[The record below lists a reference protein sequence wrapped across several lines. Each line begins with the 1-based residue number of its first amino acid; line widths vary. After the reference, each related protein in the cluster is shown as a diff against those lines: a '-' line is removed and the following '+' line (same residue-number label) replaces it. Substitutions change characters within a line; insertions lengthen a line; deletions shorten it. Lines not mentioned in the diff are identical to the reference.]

1 MAEKDELDTLLWS
14 YSLEELMGA
23 LQSDS
28 SPETESEIQPLLR
41 FSRCSQPAIQEL
53 VLDKVIDLKWSL
65 CAPILTHLATS
76 GINEGIRLRA
86 IHAIST
92 HRTAQATET
101 LLLCTLDMHP
111 SPQEA
116 SILALRHR
124 TDNRIGPVLK
134 HLLLKP
140 GSNLHEIYQSDR
152 ERIRTAAAQAIQ
164 GHVNKDD
171 IDYLIE
177 IGLKFPQIRG
187 EIFNALKA
195 LEIVSASNA
204 IVNLILDGP
213 PEGIPHPDEAFKLDS
228 LIVVA
233 SKPPRIGKPLE
244 RLRNVIAL
252 LYSLIVRQHQEIH
265 DSVIKL
271 IANSFDVA
279 VSDRLVERVI
289 DQSNRENP
297 GELESICEH
306 TETILSYIPL
316 ELSAD
321 AWFKIIGLPKEAVW
335 SRALEALK
343 EVVEGHEIVLSKSVA
358 RSIIENPESSH
369 HNPERIHSLIIFV
382 GKPICDILTIELL
395 PLLGSDNDAIRA
407 KAARYLQTCE
417 SLLDDDQSLSTW
429 IQLLIGRNKSFPA
442 SAEELARFLA
452 RTIDNAPG
460 ERKTEIIRIFID
472 SKDSSAKSM
481 LAAIA
486 NLSGN
491 KQALYAE
498 LIRAG
503 TAKGKWKKTRSILEE
518 STTDSAVAAASSNLI
533 LEWNSH
539 IWSFLSAEDLQK
551 ASEVSRS
558 ILANSEYSLTI
569 KDRARLIVHLGNHG
583 SEDDEEAIAREL
595 TSTSPG
601 IRVAAAEALGAIGT
615 TTAEKRLW
623 PILEDDINAVVQS
636 AIQALSRSA
645 TPTVETVHRLQERES
660 GDPRNET
667 KILAKEALSTLLSR
681 HLEAD
686 PRSHIS
692 TWLQTLEAFGRS
704 DCCEKLESLLY
715 SLGDDAELRANVA
728 STIGKC
734 AMPADG
740 LSLIEKRLND
750 EPVERNPQ
758 VRSALEVASDQLRG
772 SPDITLLKLLNEAL
786 QTNITRA
793 DLLGDHTFDDLFDIT
808 NTSALIR
815 VQLVKI
821 QKEKDNPDAFITRLD
836 GISDILADEMDLALV
851 REFPESKLES
861 GHRGHTSQIDF
872 MGRVSPELKAAASA
886 LHELRKQSDLPHVV
900 DETSRK
906 PKPGCDSQDLTDSKR
921 HFEVIIRQVMS
932 FLATDYEK
940 HRIS

>member
-1 MAEKDELDTLLWS
+1 MH
-14 YSLEELMGA
+14 
-23 LQSDS
+23 
-28 SPETESEIQPLLR
+28 ES
-41 FSRCSQPAIQEL
+41 
-53 VLDKVIDLKWSL
+53 
-65 CAPILTHLATS
+65 
-76 GINEGIRLRA
+76 
-86 IHAIST
+86 
-92 HRTAQATET
+92 
-101 LLLCTLDMHP
+101 
-111 SPQEA
+111 
-116 SILALRHR
+116 
-124 TDNRIGPVLK
+124 
-134 HLLLKP
+134 
-140 GSNLHEIYQSDR
+140 YQSDR
-152 ERIRTAAAQAIQ
+152 ERIHTAAAQTIQ
-164 GHVNKDD
+164 GHVSKDD

-177 IGLKFPQIRG
+177 IGLKFPHIRG
-187 EIFNALKA
+187 EIFDALKA

-213 PEGIPHPDEAFKLDS
+213 PEGIPNPDEAFKRDS

-233 SKPPRIGKPLE
+233 SKPPRRGKTLE
-244 RLRNVIAL
+244 RLRKAITL
-252 LYSLIVRQHQEIH
+252 LYSLIVRPHQEIH

-271 IANSFDVA
+271 IANSFDEV
-279 VSDRLVERVI
+279 VSGSLVERVV
-289 DQSNRENP
+289 DQSNREQP
-297 GELESICEH
+297 DQLESICEH
-306 TETILSYIPL
+306 TETILSHIPL

-343 EVVEGHEIVLSKSVA
+343 EVIGGQEIVLSKSVA

-369 HNPERIHSLIIFV
+369 HNSERIHSLISFV
-382 GKPICDILTIELL
+382 GKQIVDSLTIELL

-407 KAARYLQTCE
+407 KAFRYLQTCE

-429 IQLLIGRNKSFPA
+429 IQLLIGNNKSFPA

-460 ERKTEIIRIFID
+460 ERKTKIIRVFID

-486 NLSGN
+486 NFSGN
-491 KQALYAE
+491 QQALYAH

-503 TAKGKWKKTRSILEE
+503 TAKGKWKTSRSILEE
-518 STTDSAVAAASSNLI
+518 STTDSAVAAASSYLI
-533 LEWNSH
+533 SEWNSH
-539 IWSFLSAEDLQK
+539 VWSFLSAEDLQK

-558 ILANSEYSLTI
+558 ILANSEYSLTT

-583 SEDDEEAIAREL
+583 SEDDEETIAREL
-595 TSTSPG
+595 TSTSPD

-615 TTAEKRLW
+615 PTVEERLW
-623 PILEDDINAVVQS
+623 SILEDDRNAVVQS

-660 GDPRNET
+660 GDPSDET
-667 KILAKEALSTLLSR
+667 RILAKEALSTLLSR

-686 PRSHIS
+686 PRSHIP

-786 QTNITRA
+786 QANIIRA
-793 DLLGDHTFDDLFDIT
+793 DLLGDHTFDDLFDIP
-808 NTSALIR
+808 NTLALIR

-821 QKEKDNPDAFITRLD
+821 QKDKDNPDAFITRLD
-836 GISDILADEMDLALV
+836 GISDILADEIDLALV

-906 PKPGCDSQDLTDSKR
+906 PKPGCDSQDLTDAKR